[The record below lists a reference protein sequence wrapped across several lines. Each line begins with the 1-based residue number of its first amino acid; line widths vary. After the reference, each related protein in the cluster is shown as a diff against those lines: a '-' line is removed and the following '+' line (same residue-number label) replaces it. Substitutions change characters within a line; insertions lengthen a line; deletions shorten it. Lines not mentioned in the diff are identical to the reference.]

1 MSLKIMKKFIWILL
15 IILTIIFVSGKVY
28 TDIIVQRAEEK
39 YPPSNF
45 VTVENIRLHYEE
57 AGAGQPVVFITGGSG
72 KVQDFSLS
80 PLYQMAVDKY
90 RVIIIDRPGLG
101 YSEKP
106 PDDELTPGVQARLIH
121 AALNELDVEK
131 PVIVGQSWGGV
142 VALAYAQDYS
152 SELSGIILL
161 GSSPYPRERQT
172 DFFNVIARTPIIGDF
187 IVQTIYVPIGRHWIA
202 PAIIEQNKDNF
213 APLETVPEAFY
224 DSTIELG
231 LRPSHVIASAE
242 ETLTIPASL
251 AALVDDLDKV
261 NVPVIIVAGDQD
273 SHAVE
278 QAPRLEQDLPM
289 SRVVIVEGANHYLW
303 FSNAE
308 IVMETTQQLWE
319 WANEL
324 EP

>member
-1 MSLKIMKKFIWILL
+1 MKKIIWMLSA
-15 IILTIIFVSGKVY
+15 IIVIIIVGGKIY

-45 VTVENIRLHYEE
+45 VTVENVRLHYVE
-57 AGAGQPVVFITGGSG
+57 AGSGQPVVFISGGSG

-80 PLYQMAVDKY
+80 PLYEFAMNRY

-106 PDDELTPGVQARLIH
+106 TDKEATPDVQARLIH
-121 AALNELDVEK
+121 AALNELGVEK
-131 PVIVGQSWGGV
+131 PIIVGQSWGGV
-142 VALAYAQDYS
+142 IALAYAQEYS
-152 SELSGIILL
+152 SELSGIVLL

-187 IVQTIYVPIGRHWIA
+187 IVHTIYVPIGRHWVA
-202 PAIIEQNKDNF
+202 PAIMEQNKDYF
-213 APLETVPEAFY
+213 APLDTVPETFY

-242 ETLTIPASL
+242 ETLIIPASL
-251 AALVDDLDKV
+251 AELTSDLGKV
-261 NVPVIIVAGDQD
+261 NVPVIIVDGDQD
-273 SHAVE
+273 THAIE
-278 QAPRLEQDLPM
+278 QATRLEQDLPT

-303 FSNAE
+303 FSEPEVVIEAIQE
-308 IVMETTQQLWE
+308 LWE
-319 WANEL
+319 WSNEL
-324 EP
+324 GAFK